1 MSKGY
6 SLILAAIL
14 ATMTQQ
20 GVARQLGVSQRI
32 DARVAAGGHNNLEVR
47 AEHRAMLHDHAAKR
61 QNFNQSS
68 TRTLANG
75 EVIQR
80 NTTQTVTDNGFTR
93 NSTMTNSEG
102 QTATKNVTVVNDKE
116 AGTHSRTMSG
126 TTFDG
131 KSYSGSSITQK
142 TEDGFSREST
152 FTNPEGKTG
161 SRSTVGVVDKEAGT
175 MTKTT
180 TTTKPNGE
188 TTQHSVTHQM
198 SQQSKVN

>member
-14 ATMTQQ
+14 ATIAQQ
-20 GVARQLGVSQRI
+20 GVARELGVSQRI
-32 DARVAAGGHNNLEVR
+32 DARVAGGGHNLEAR
-47 AEHRAMLHDHAAKR
+47 AEHRAMMHDRAAKR

-126 TTFDG
+126 TNFDG
-131 KSYSGSSITQK
+131 KTYSGSSITQK

-180 TTTKPNGE
+180 TITTPNGE
-188 TTQHSVTHQM
+188 TKQHSVTHKM
-198 SQQSKVN
+198 SQETKAN